1 MSLALNDYNLV
12 LVNSLRNVALKSS
25 ADFNAVKFFADLNY
39 AKTCLVTFAKSGI
52 PELAELA
59 ARATEALFNPSKPLG
74 SLPNAMDVEAPSPQA
89 LGSGRRFTAAKEL
102 MNSLVVD
109 AVGLRSVLFVLKLER
124 CMTSTNL
131 IDLMDPFRKL
141 LTKRVGSVVA
151 SSMTR
156 QVHQLLE
163 AQS

>member
-25 ADFNAVKFFADLNY
+25 ADFNAVKFFADFNY
-39 AKTCLVTFAKSGI
+39 AKACLATFAKSGI
-52 PELAELA
+52 PELAALA
-59 ARATEALFNPSKPLG
+59 ARANEALFSPSKNHEPLLEIADAKA
-74 SLPNAMDVEAPSPQA
+74 SPLPV
-89 LGSGRRFTAAKEL
+89 LRSGQRFTAAKEL

-109 AVGLRSVLFVLKLER
+109 AVGLRSVLFMLKLER